1 MEYANL
7 LLEKKD
13 AVAVLTINRPKA
25 LNALNSDTLTE
36 LSSALDEVSQDA
48 GVKAVILTGSGSKA
62 FVAGADIS
70 QMKDFNSLQGRRFA
84 QLGQAVF
91 RKIELL
97 PQPVIAAINGFA
109 LGGGCELS
117 MACDIRLAAEN
128 AKFGQPEVTLGLTA
142 GFGGTQRLPRLVG
155 TGIAGELL
163 FTGDI
168 IDVQEAYRIGLVNK
182 VYSSETLLEEAL
194 KLARR
199 IAERAPAAVQLSK
212 SAIQRGINLDLD
224 SAQAY
229 EAEVFGLTCST
240 QDQKEGCSAFLEKR
254 KPVFEGK

>member
-155 TGIAGELL
+155 TGIASELL